1 MIFERA
7 KVVGLEADKAFI
19 AKETSSACEG
29 CHLSGSCM
37 SAGDVRCDKTF
48 VALNKLGAKVGD
60 QVEIG
65 LSTGEFFVSV
75 LLIYLLPLVL
85 LFAGFVLGTHLAPLM
100 EKKFGM
106 SMDSTAVAAIFGGVF
121 LCGSFALLYT
131 FNRWCKKR
139 GLFLPKIVRVLS

>member
-7 KVVGLEADKAFI
+7 KVVGLDADKAII

-65 LSTGEFFVSV
+65 LSTGEFFISV
-75 LLIYLLPLVL
+75 LLIYLLPLIL
-85 LFAGFVLGTHLAPLM
+85 LFVGFVLGTHLAPFM
-100 EKKFGM
+100 EKRFGAP
-106 SMDSTAVAAIFGGVF
+106 MDPTAVAVVFGVVF
-121 LCGSFALLYT
+121 LAGSFALLYT